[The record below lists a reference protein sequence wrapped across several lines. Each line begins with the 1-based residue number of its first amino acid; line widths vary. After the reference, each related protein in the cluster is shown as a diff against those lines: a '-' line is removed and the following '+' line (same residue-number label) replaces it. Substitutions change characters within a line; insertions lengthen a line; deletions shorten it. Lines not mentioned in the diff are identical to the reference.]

1 MDALAIRDANSE
13 DLAAIDAI
21 YDHYVRASTCTF
33 QLEPAGRQARA
44 EWFRSHGERWPVLVA
59 EIGAKVV
66 GWGSLSIYNAR
77 AGYRFTA
84 EDSVYVDAATHG
96 RGVGTALLREL
107 IARARASGHHTLLA
121 GIAADQ
127 RPSVRLHEKF
137 GFVEVARMRELGWK
151 FDRWLDVIFM
161 QKML

>member
-1 MDALAIRDANSE
+1 MVSKPRRTLARPRRGDRCEGRRLGKSI
-13 DLAAIDAI
+13 DLQRARGLPF
-21 YDHYVRASTCTF
+21 HGGRLGVRRC
-33 QLEPAGRQARA
+33 G
-44 EWFRSHGERWPVLVA
+44 
-59 EIGAKVV
+59 
-66 GWGSLSIYNAR
+66 
-77 AGYRFTA
+77 
-84 EDSVYVDAATHG
+84 
-96 RGVGTALLREL
+96 
-107 IARARASGHHTLLA
+107 ARASGHHTLLA